1 MGTEIK
7 TWQIVDGKLQ
17 SIVTNLKNE
26 GRTEPYD
33 LEPWLESN
41 PAILGPGIVIIGRQ
55 TMTKSGLIDLLGI
68 DKTGNVVIVEIKRD
82 KLPREALT
90 QAIDYASDAAG
101 WTIEKL
107 GEICSEYCSKS
118 LEETLTESFPD
129 IDVETLTIN
138 DTQRIIL
145 VGFSV
150 ESALERMIEWLS
162 DNFSVNIN
170 AVVLNYVKTASGDEL
185 LTKTSIISE
194 EFEQERVKKQKKFQI
209 PMSDEPGAYPPD
221 KLRKLL
227 CEYLSRQRVTN
238 QRLRDVLL
246 PALLKRKTLTR
257 EQLKKELLEYDST
270 LDASKV
276 GLNLTTVSSQL
287 GMQKNDFLR
296 QVVAYEY
303 PNYAWEKDN
312 FSLREEFK
320 DLVREVLDEIKEKA
334 GANKSVQATK

>member
-17 SIVTNLKNE
+17 TINTNLRDE

-41 PAILGPGIVIIGRQ
+41 PAILGQDIVIIGRQ
-55 TMTKSGLIDLLGI
+55 ARSKSGPIDLLGI
-68 DKTGNVVIVEIKRD
+68 DKNGNTVIVEIKRD
-82 KLPREALT
+82 KLPREALA
-90 QAIDYASDAAG
+90 QAIDYASDAAE
-101 WTIEKL
+101 WSIERL
-107 GEICSEYCSKS
+107 SEMCSEYSGKS
-118 LEETLTESFPD
+118 LEEVITESFPD
-129 IDVETLTIN
+129 IDVENLNIN

-150 ESALERMIEWLS
+150 ESSLERMIEWLS
-162 DNFSVNIN
+162 DRFNVNIN
-170 AVVLNYVKTASGDEL
+170 AVILSYVKTASGDEL

-194 EFEQERVKKQKKFQI
+194 EIEQERVKKQKKYKI
-209 PMSDEPGAYPPD
+209 PMSDDPGSYEPD
-221 KLRKLL
+221 VLHTLLR
-227 CEYLSRQRVTN
+227 EYLVRERVTN

-246 PALLKRKTLTR
+246 PALLECKSLSR
-257 EQLKKELLEYDST
+257 EQLKGELLKYDST

-276 GLNLTTVSSQL
+276 GLNLTGVSSQL
-287 GMQKNDFLR
+287 GMTKNDFLR

-312 FSLREEFK
+312 FSLNPEYKE
-320 DLVREVLDEIKEKA
+320 LVREIIEE
-334 GANKSVQATK
+334 

>member
-41 PAILGPGIVIIGRQ
+41 PAILGPDIVIIGRQ
-55 TMTKSGLIDLLGI
+55 TMSKSGPIDLLGI
-68 DKTGNVVIVEIKRD
+68 DSTGNIVIVEIKRD

-90 QAIDYASDAAG
+90 QAIDYASDAAK

-107 GEICSEYCSKS
+107 GEICSEYSGKS
-118 LEETLTESFPD
+118 LEETLTESFPNV
-129 IDVETLTIN
+129 DVETLTIN
-138 DTQRIIL
+138 NTQRIIL

-150 ESALERMIEWLS
+150 ESSLERMIEWLS

-209 PMSDEPGAYPPD
+209 PMSDDPGTYAPEV
-221 KLRKLL
+221 LRKLL
-227 CEYLSRQRVTN
+227 HEYLSIQRVTN

-246 PALLKRKTLTR
+246 PALLKQKSLTR
-257 EQLKKELLEYDST
+257 EQLKKKLLEYDST
-270 LDASKV
+270 LDVAKV
-276 GLNLTTVSSQL
+276 GLNLTTMSSQL
-287 GMQKNDFLR
+287 GMKKNDFLR

-312 FSLREEFK
+312 FSLREDVK
-320 DLVREVLDEIKEKA
+320 DLVREVLDEIRGKV
-334 GANKSVQATK
+334 GANKPLRRKR